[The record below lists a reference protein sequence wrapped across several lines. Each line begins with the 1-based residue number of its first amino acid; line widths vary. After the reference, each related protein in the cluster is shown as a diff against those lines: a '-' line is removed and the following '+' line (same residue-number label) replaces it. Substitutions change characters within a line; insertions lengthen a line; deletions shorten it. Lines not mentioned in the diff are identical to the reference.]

1 MLTGNKGE
9 WSEIYALF
17 KLLGDTVLYPG
28 NENIER
34 ISDIVY
40 PIIKILRKESNG
52 NFEYTVFDDLVII
65 SGKEPILEI
74 PIHEFK
80 TKAKFLLSY
89 IKKSSTRTFAIP
101 EIEKFMEEINCTSLK
116 ASSSEKKDI
125 TIVIHDQ
132 RTNQE
137 PTLGFSIKSQLGSP
151 STILNA
157 SKTTNF
163 TYRIK
168 T

>member
-34 ISDIVY
+34 IS
-40 PIIKILRKESNG
+40 
-52 NFEYTVFDDLVII
+52 
-65 SGKEPILEI
+65 
-74 PIHEFK
+74 
-80 TKAKFLLSY
+80 
-89 IKKSSTRTFAIP
+89 
-101 EIEKFMEEINCTSLK
+101 
-116 ASSSEKKDI
+116 
-125 TIVIHDQ
+125 IVIHDQ